1 MNSNEQP
8 PNATQTTKAMSQF
21 KKRTANDMS
30 SDSSQSSCGND
41 SHEHLEHAETIKQS
55 NNLFHHKNQD
65 QNEDNNNFCHFIKQT
80 FLGPVCTKCHRKV
93 ANGNILFDISR
104 NSLKNHMT
112 TNKCFQGD
120 ISLFKPKELETTL
133 RRSML
138 EFHHSMFNNPTLASR
153 LVTNKHN
160 FVHATKNLPYCAEC
174 GFIGTKLCHVRSH
187 VNSQSTVCNESDVKN
202 ADGSIMTNEYG
213 FLIPNSVLDKIRC
226 GQFTLH
232 LKKGLHI
239 NNSSAAPLIN
249 NQIPTVSLPIEPRL
263 QCRQIN
269 TNFCQ
274 SGVASVHQSHPSF
287 LPSDEDIQMTIS
299 NNSPFNDAI
308 TLHSF
313 AQSELSIT
321 FLSKEMA
328 DSAYDY
334 LTSYALLL
342 NQRSPGDLKNTLSD
356 YVTMMRKSDNS
367 NLAMLLVSGKRW
379 LESGAANMDVRMVP
393 VHHRNNLYL
402 FGSIHHEIDKDL
414 FKGGTFVWSDNIDPI
429 VSQFTS
435 LITFAYE
442 IQWPKMNPFLSK
454 IQDIYMMT
462 LEDPSNI
469 KEDESELA
477 SIKLVNTNI
486 IFALL
491 TEILLEQPSI
501 PNGPNLVYKYLA
513 GCTVRKDYSGRIIL
527 RNPNEISKNANA
539 LLRLFRHAIC
549 SMYIRQ
555 SQLMVMKKESHN
567 SFEAWANNLIRQVQ
581 ESLGIGHICRT
592 IRTAR
597 EVDRKTPS
605 LIKKAFNDR
614 TGELFV
620 GGHQIHKSTWS
631 IAIPTAIHEW
641 DKYLTSFFPN
651 HSSTSNLPLH
661 WIFDLDNE
669 IILAGQDSYISIDG
683 QINQIIP
690 FNEYNP
696 ILLQ

>member
-1 MNSNEQP
+1 M
-8 PNATQTTKAMSQF
+8 
-21 KKRTANDMS
+21 
-30 SDSSQSSCGND
+30 
-41 SHEHLEHAETIKQS
+41 
-55 NNLFHHKNQD
+55 
-65 QNEDNNNFCHFIKQT
+65 
-80 FLGPVCTKCHRKV
+80 
-93 ANGNILFDISR
+93 
-104 NSLKNHMT
+104 
-112 TNKCFQGD
+112 
-120 ISLFKPKELETTL
+120 
-133 RRSML
+133 
-138 EFHHSMFNNPTLASR
+138 
-153 LVTNKHN
+153 
-160 FVHATKNLPYCAEC
+160 
-174 GFIGTKLCHVRSH
+174 
-187 VNSQSTVCNESDVKN
+187 
-202 ADGSIMTNEYG
+202 
-213 FLIPNSVLDKIRC
+213 
-226 GQFTLH
+226 
-232 LKKGLHI
+232 
-239 NNSSAAPLIN
+239 
-249 NQIPTVSLPIEPRL
+249 
-263 QCRQIN
+263 
-269 TNFCQ
+269 
-274 SGVASVHQSHPSF
+274 
-287 LPSDEDIQMTIS
+287 
-299 NNSPFNDAI
+299 
-308 TLHSF
+308 
-313 AQSELSIT
+313 
-321 FLSKEMA
+321 
-328 DSAYDY
+328 
-334 LTSYALLL
+334 
-342 NQRSPGDLKNTLSD
+342 KNTLSE
-356 YVTMMRKSDNS
+356 YVTMMKNRDNS
-367 NLAMLLVSGKRW
+367 NLEMLLGSGKRW